1 VSSWLERKKGIYKFK
16 FYLVCMRS
24 GGVRKMTT
32 AHSRTWD
39 MTDHARENGASRL
52 TCVDCEPTE
61 PCSNLLLLSFRF
73 FFLCIFV
80 LFLFSLATRIL
91 FPLLS
96 FSFSFFI
103 IFFHFI
109 YFNILYI
116 IVIIILE
123 KTTL

>member
-1 VSSWLERKKGIYKFK
+1 V
-16 FYLVCMRS
+16 
-24 GGVRKMTT
+24 KM
-32 AHSRTWD
+32 
-39 MTDHARENGASRL
+39 GASRL
-52 TCVDCEPTE
+52 TCVDSEPTE

-73 FFLCIFV
+73 FFMYFCFISVFFGRTYLISSSF
-80 LFLFSLATRIL
+80 FF
-91 FPLLS
+91 FFF

-123 KTTL
+123 KTTLQYLTIYVYKSKLKFLLALFTLTTNGHLHVIFPAICLSS